1 MTSLDDVFTSNTL
14 KASDLGDSEVT
25 LTIKG
30 YEVKKF
36 DDGAKP
42 IIHFEETDKALVCN
56 LTNGK
61 RIANNLKTKDFDGWV
76 GKEITLYSEKVEFK
90 GDMVDAIR
98 VKIEQPTRTAV
109 KGKLPGARTMDERNP
124 PPPLDDEIPF

>member
-1 MTSLDDVFTSNTL
+1 MTGLDDVFTSGTL
-14 KASDLGDSEVT
+14 KAADLGDSEVT

-42 IIHFEETDKALVCN
+42 IIHFEETDKGLVCN

-61 RIANNLKTKDFDGWV
+61 RIANNLKSKQFEDWV

-98 VKIEQPTRTAV
+98 VKIEQPVRKAI
-109 KGKLPGARTMDERNP
+109 KGKLPGHRGADE